1 MKLQDPSGGAS
12 TNSVDEGT
20 VLPTFDDVE
29 VIDEGDVLPTFEDI
43 EVKGEG
49 TYLPGDETDRL
60 TENSTF
66 EERQAFANR
75 RGYKIVDPNPEEQ
88 WWVGDSENGYWHTS
102 EQGKLV
108 PLQDDTPDSNNVLLD
123 NTENVSDSGNES
135 GADFESYANGA
146 SKVGQVG
153 LDVGKKAFDNV
164 AESINKL
171 EALALENPSLNQ
183 ETSKN
188 VQQAFLE
195 HSNAAKATA
204 KFINKASNVFSIA
217 LGAIEA
223 AEYVCQGKP
232 WHAVVSASFTMV
244 SIFGVGSLLASPI
257 LSLGGVVVLS
267 ITFMVGL
274 SLLQNLIM
282 SEFDKKGV
290 E

>member
-12 TNSVDEGT
+12 TNIVDEGT

-102 EQGKLV
+102 EQGKLI
-108 PLQDDTPDSNNVLLD
+108 PLQDEMADSNNVLLD
-123 NTENVSDSGNES
+123 NRENLSDSGNES
-135 GADFESYANGA
+135 GTDFGTYANGA
-146 SKVGQVG
+146 AKATQVG
-153 LDVGKKAFDNV
+153 FDAGKKLFNNV
-164 AESINKL
+164 AESFSKL
-171 EALALENPSLNQ
+171 EALALENPYLNQ
-183 ETSKN
+183 ETTKN

-195 HSNAAKATA
+195 HTKAAETTA
-204 KFINKASNVFSIA
+204 KFMNKANVALSIG

-223 AEYVCQGKP
+223 GEYAYQGKP
-232 WHAVVSASFTMV
+232 W
-244 SIFGVGSLLASPI
+244 
-257 LSLGGVVVLS
+257 
-267 ITFMVGL
+267 
-274 SLLQNLIM
+274 LQ
-282 SEFDKKGV
+282 
-290 E
+290 